1 MIEKVWSVFFCPRG
15 KKKAVFFDKAEDKVY
30 YHILELFS
38 WLLAGHVLGVE
49 QTEFL

>member
-1 MIEKVWSVFFCPRG
+1 MSFFVPGEK
-15 KKKAVFFDKAEDKVY
+15 KNAVFFDKAEDKVY